1 MVMVMVMVM
10 MMMMMVMV
18 VVVVV
23 VVVMSVLTIVT
34 CRCLMSACQQFSPCV
49 GHPQTASS
57 KSTQSRLGSDA
68 GGMCLLLVI

>member
-1 MVMVMVMVM
+1 MVMM

-18 VVVVV
+18 I
-23 VVVMSVLTIVT
+23 VMVMGVLTIVT

-68 GGMCLLLVI
+68 RGVCLFLEM